1 MAVMVV
7 VIAIGVAT
15 YFVLLRLDED
25 IKNQA
30 DYEATNSEE
39 FAEELIGNNEA
50 AARFSFFVGYAL
62 ELVFALFLFYFITST
77 VFFTGILGCFRV
89 PVLGGRP
96 YELWR
101 EKMVKDDDEK
111 SEDEVEITG
120 LRHYAL

>member
-62 ELVFALFLFYFITST
+62 ELVFALFCGSKKLWFSSWHSYF
-77 VFFTGILGCFRV
+77 L
-89 PVLGGRP
+89 P
-96 YELWR
+96 
-101 EKMVKDDDEK
+101 
-111 SEDEVEITG
+111 
-120 LRHYAL
+120 